1 MEITGYFKQAFE
13 PESGV
18 SAQSGNTWVRQTF
31 LIETGGQ
38 YNNDIA
44 FDIWNNKCDVSQ
56 FTRGN
61 KVNVKFNISSHDFT
75 DKNGKVRYSHNI
87 MAYSVSKVVDN
98 AVPQT
103 FQKQTPPPDQQM
115 QPVNPPTDAQD
126 NGEPLPF

>member
-1 MEITGYFKQAFE
+1 MEITGYFKAAFE
-13 PESGV
+13 PESGF

-38 YNNDIA
+38 YSNDIA

-56 FTRGN
+56 FTQGN

-98 AVPQT
+98 AVSQP
-103 FQKQTPPPDQQM
+103 FQKQTPPLDQQM
-115 QPVNPPTDAQD
+115 QPVNPQADAQD